1 MTHHDRADG
10 EVVPNPVKNG
20 PSLLVAVVEDDVA
33 VAATLGDMLTDEG
46 YRVQICR
53 TASALKALLR
63 NNTVDMI
70 LLDIMLPDGNGLT
83 MAAQIRATTAV
94 PIIILTG
101 KCSEVDRI
109 VGLEIGADDYVVKP
123 FSVRE
128 VAARIRAVLRR
139 THNIISTPGEVKRG
153 YSFGGW
159 TLDVDLR
166 RLYNPNGKDVP
177 LTVNEFDLL
186 QTIISAAGRIL
197 TRGQLLEITRRH
209 GNDDVFDRTVDVL
222 ILRLRRKIETNPH
235 VPRFI
240 VTERGLGY
248 RFNATVERLGSDL
261 RLSSS

>member
-1 MTHHDRADG
+1 MIQRNQVDDEAI
-10 EVVPNPVKNG
+10 PNPVEND
-20 PSLLVAVVEDDVA
+20 PSLLVAVVEDDVG
-33 VAATLGDMLTDEG
+33 VAATLADMLAGEG
-46 YRVQICR
+46 YRAHICR
-53 TASALKALLR
+53 SAAALRDLLR
-63 NNTVDMI
+63 NSKVDMI

-83 MAAQIRATTAV
+83 MAAQIRSTTAV

-101 KCSEVDRI
+101 KSSEVDRI

-139 THNIISTPGEVKRG
+139 TNNAISTPREVKRG
-153 YSFGGW
+153 YNFSGW
-159 TLDVDLR
+159 TLDLDLR

-186 QTIISAAGRIL
+186 QAIISSGGRIL
-197 TRGQLLEITRRH
+197 SRSQLLDITRLH

-235 VPRFI
+235 LPQFI

-248 RFNATVERLGSDL
+248 RFNGAVERLGS
-261 RLSSS
+261 